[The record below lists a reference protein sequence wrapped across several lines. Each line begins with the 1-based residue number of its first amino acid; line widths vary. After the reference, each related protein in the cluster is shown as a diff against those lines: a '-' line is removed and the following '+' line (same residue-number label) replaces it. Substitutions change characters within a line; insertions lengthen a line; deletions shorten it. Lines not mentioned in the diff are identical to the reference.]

1 MSKEAFVQ
9 FYQAIFKTEELKE
22 KIRAMTSTQEL
33 IKLGSQ
39 YGYCFTREDI
49 AEVSNSYVPDSGKEV
64 GANNSQPVAS
74 KNSGASFSPKGS
86 QFYHYE
92 FEFSEIP
99 GFEEIA
105 QELDKLKIKPS
116 TVDLN
121 LYEKS
126 FREDDFNFA
135 SLSPASP
142 EFQLQYSDIMEPCF
156 NPKLPLPEPEYTQR
170 HFHLINLDLH
180 LEHPLYEEYLMRK
193 VSLVKRLEKFFDA
206 EIRFSGSLWYPP
218 KAYRVWHTNENQ
230 PGWRMYLIDFDAAEL
245 GGEGQSFF
253 RYMNPETK
261 ELVTLPERPKLV
273 RFFKIEQ
280 DPSKLFWHCI
290 VNATKFNRWSF
301 GFEVP
306 DSWMSR
312 ILSSRKHT
320 AEIGAL
326 ISC

>member
-1 MSKEAFVQ
+1 MSKEAFIQ
-9 FYQAIFKTEELKE
+9 FYQALLKTEELKE
-22 KIRAMTSTQEL
+22 KIRAMTTTQEL

-49 AEVSNSYVPDSGKEV
+49 AEASNSYAQESGQEV
-64 GANNSQPVAS
+64 ESNRQPVAS
-74 KNSGASFSPKGS
+74 KNSEASLSPNFS

-92 FEFSEIP
+92 FEFSEIQ

-105 QELDKLKIKPS
+105 QELENLKIKPS
-116 TVDLN
+116 TVALN

-135 SLSPASP
+135 GVSPASP
-142 EFQLQYSDIMEPCF
+142 EFHQHYSDIMEPCF
-156 NPKLPLPEPEYTQR
+156 NPKIPLPEPEYTQR

-180 LEHPLYEEYLMRK
+180 VEHPLYEDYLMSK
-193 VSLVKRLEKFFDA
+193 VRLVKRLENFFEA

-218 KAYRVWHTNENQ
+218 NAYRVWHTNENQ
-230 PGWRMYLIDFDAAEL
+230 PGWRMYLIDFDTAQL

-261 ELVTLPERPKLV
+261 ELVTLPEKPKLV

-280 DPSKLFWHCI
+280 KASKLFWHCI

-301 GFEVP
+301 GFAVP
-306 DSWMSR
+306 DTWMSR
-312 ILSSRKHT
+312 ILSSRKLT
-320 AEIGAL
+320 AEIAAK
-326 ISC
+326 